1 MAKILLVEDDRTL
14 LAALQFNLEKDG
26 HDVIAVTDGRD
37 ALTSAREAPP
47 DLVIL
52 DLLLPGMHG
61 FDVCRALRKDST
73 VPILMLSAKTEEVDR
88 IVGLELGADDYV
100 TKPFG
105 MQELIARVRAHLR
118 RAYQAPRSEPEQVLI
133 DGDLEVDLVRHE
145 VTKANRPVA
154 LKPKEFEL
162 LAFLMQRPGWTF
174 TREQLLQHVWGYEA
188 FGRTRTVDV
197 HISELRG
204 KIEDDPDR
212 PVRIVTVRGTGY
224 RFAS

>member
-26 HDVIAVTDGRD
+26 HDVVAVRDGQD
-37 ALTSAREAPP
+37 ALTSAREAAP

-61 FDVCRALRKDST
+61 FDVCRALRRDST
-73 VPILMLSAKTEEVDR
+73 VPIVILSAKTEEVDR

-105 MQELIARVRAHLR
+105 MQELISRVRAHLR
-118 RAYQAPRSEPEQVLI
+118 RAHQAPRSEPERVLV
-133 DGDLEVDLVRHE
+133 DGDLEVDLDRHA
-145 VTKANRPVA
+145 VTRANRAVS

-162 LAFLMQRPGWTF
+162 LAFLMRRPGWTF
-174 TREQLLQHVWGYEA
+174 TRDQLLQHVWGYEA

-197 HISELRG
+197 HISELRS
-204 KIEDDPDR
+204 KIEDDPQH
-212 PVRIVTVRGTGY
+212 PVRILTVRGTGY
-224 RFAS
+224 RFAG